1 MRLIWLFSI
10 LTLLLF
16 SCNQNE
22 NKYLGNP
29 DKWAPVLADMQI
41 IQTMLENTHPRT
53 RDSLSA
59 IYIEQLLKIH
69 DIKKEDLGELK
80 NELTKDADATAAF
93 YEQVTL
99 YFQNIETEYEE
110 KVPTKIGPA
119 ENLQ

>member
-1 MRLIWLFSI
+1 MRPIWLFSI

-41 IQTMLENTHPRT
+41 IQTMLENTHPVT

-69 DIKKEDLGELK
+69 DIKKEDLGQLK
-80 NELTKDADATAAF
+80 NELTKDANATAAF

-119 ENLQ
+119 ENQQ

>member
-1 MRLIWLFSI
+1 MRPIWLFSI

-41 IQTMLENTHPRT
+41 IQTMLENTHPKT

-119 ENLQ
+119 ENQQ